1 MIFSIF
7 LRVLCCVFS
16 AYAAYHIAK
25 TAVTHIRLMP
35 RRRQVLSLEDILR
48 DRTLCTLVFCA
59 VAIVVAY
66 ASSLWL
72 APAFCVFACIL
83 AWRAPQI
90 LDAHEA
96 RKLRSACD
104 EHVDVMADIVAM
116 GVRSGLS
123 FDAALDLFC
132 DKFDNR
138 LAHEMRD
145 CKLQWTSGF
154 ASREKALE
162 ALASRVGS
170 KALKRFSETSLQAIH
185 YGSPLASMLASF
197 SRDIRQRR
205 KSAIERQIEKA
216 PIKLL
221 IPTGTCILP
230 AMLILVMGPVLI
242 QFIGQG
248 F

>member
-1 MIFSIF
+1 MARLAI
-7 LRVLCCVFS
+7 
-16 AYAAYHIAK
+16 
-25 TAVTHIRLMP
+25 THVHLMP
-35 RRRQVLSLEDILR
+35 TRRQRLELEDVLR
-48 DRTLCTLVFCA
+48 DRPLCTLVFCA
-59 VAIVVAY
+59 VALVVAY

-72 APAFCVFACIL
+72 APAFCLVAILL
-83 AWRAPQI
+83 AWRAPHM
-90 LDAHEA
+90 LDARYA
-96 RKLRSACD
+96 RELRSACD
-104 EHVDVMADIVAM
+104 EHIDVMADIVAM

-123 FDAALDLFC
+123 FDSALDLFC
-132 DKFDNR
+132 CKFDNK
-138 LAHEMRD
+138 LAGEMRA
-145 CKLQWTSGF
+145 CKLQWTSGL

-162 ALASRVGS
+162 ALSSRIGS
-170 KALKRFSETSLQAIH
+170 KALKRFSETALQAIH
-185 YGSPLASMLASF
+185 YGSPLAEMLATF

-205 KSAIERQIEKA
+205 KSAVERQIEKA